1 MEIENKL
8 LKDDVI
14 NKQKFIDTLFQH
26 KLKLSQKLDIS
37 SIIFVANEA
46 RKQPHDR
53 QHYEKKD
60 TELKNRQKLEEN
72 KPSEKSN

>member
-1 MEIENKL
+1 MTFK
-8 LKDDVI
+8 
-14 NKQKFIDTLFQH
+14 KQKFIDTLFQH
-26 KLKLSQKLDIS
+26 NLKLSQKLDVS

-60 TELKNRQKLEEN
+60 TELKNRQK
-72 KPSEKSN
+72 